1 MEGTDYRL
9 EYDPQT
15 QLMRIVLLKE
25 SHRPIV
31 IFFIA
36 DYVATQELADNPL
49 LAGSYKKYSDTD
61 KSWWA
66 QDRSRNASHDTDR
79 KFSDQ
84 DG

>member
-49 LAGSYKKYSDTD
+49 LAGSYKNIATLTSPGGRKTEV
-61 KSWWA
+61 
-66 QDRSRNASHDTDR
+66 NASHDTDR